1 MQTKLNFE
9 KPLTPER
16 NKNGGQAN
24 LDENRPHFTA
34 QALTVLQHLLNGEW
48 VDGLTM
54 FEMYRIHDV
63 RARIF
68 SIKKHIE
75 LDEEKIPNA
84 KGAKRWRIKLDK
96 LQEYKKM
103 YK

>member
-1 MQTKLNFE
+1 MQTTLNFD

-54 FEMYRIHDV
+54 FEMYRIQDT

-68 SIKKHIE
+68 SIRKYFE

-96 LQEYKKM
+96 LQEYKKL
-103 YK
+103 YL

>member
-1 MQTKLNFE
+1 MQTTLNFD

-34 QALTVLQHLLNGEW
+34 QALIVLSHLLNGEW

-84 KGAKRWRIKLDK
+84 KGAKKWRIVPHKLDH
-96 LQEYKKM
+96 YKKL
-103 YK
+103 YL

>member
-1 MQTKLNFE
+1 MQTTLTFD

-24 LDENRPHFTA
+24 LDENRAHFSA
-34 QALTVLQHLLNGEW
+34 QALKVLSHLLNGEW

-68 SIKKHIE
+68 SIKQHIE
-75 LDEEKIPNA
+75 LQEEKIPNA
-84 KGAKRWRIKLDK
+84 KGAKRWRISPGKLSH
-96 LQEYKKM
+96 YKKL
-103 YK
+103 YL